1 MQILKIIEIRD
12 KAIGILSGFGI
23 EINKIDAKNIFH
35 QNNTPDTSTTVSQF
49 IISLGGIN
57 KIIFNKDKDKIISI
71 LEKEIK
77 NIKFIFK

>member
-23 EINKIDAKNIFH
+23 EINKIDAQNIFH
-35 QNNTPDTSTTVSQF
+35 QNNTPVISTVVSQF

-57 KIIFNKDKDKIISI
+57 KIIFNKEKDKIINK
-71 LEKEIK
+71 LEQEFKG
-77 NIKFIFK
+77 IKFIFK